1 MVEINMSQAV
11 KAPPRKSGTRSAP
24 KAAVKVDARTNVE
37 RRSEGLKDLGQLG
50 QGGLLMARQWADAAT
65 VGKYWPPVADELAKL
80 ADQYE
85 YIAKPVDVLIQVGPF
100 SALVLA
106 AMPLVLQ
113 LMTNHGA
120 LDPAGL
126 AGYGIVPPQV
136 LEAQMKAEVA
146 RMQAEAFREQQA
158 ALREAEIAQREY
170 EAFVAEQQRMMA
182 EEAGENVTAA
192 IQT

>member
-1 MVEINMSQAV
+1 MVEINMAQAV
-11 KAPPRKSGTRSAP
+11 KAPPRKTGVRAPRQTAAKVDTRS
-24 KAAVKVDARTNVE
+24 NVE

-65 VGKYWPPVADELAKL
+65 VGKYWPDVADELAKL

-85 YIAKPVDVLIQVGPF
+85 YIAKPIDVLIQVGPF

-106 AMPLVLQ
+106 AMPMVMQ
-113 LMTNHGA
+113 MMANHGA

-126 AGYGIVPPQV
+126 ASYGVVPPQV

-146 RMQAEAFREQQA
+146 RMQAEALRAQQEALQEAAEAQREYDRYIAQQA
-158 ALREAEIAQREY
+158 ALEGDAT
-170 EAFVAEQQRMMA
+170 
-182 EEAGENVTAA
+182 ENVTASL
-192 IQT
+192 